1 VLTDFS
7 AQFSGV
13 TGADF
18 SAIVCVR
25 EWVFGFVAYRE
36 HTQVLLGEEAH
47 WFALPSWLTAVLFF
61 AVALVEWL
69 ILRFFAKLLRRW
81 WSRRRTQGAISSGA
95 RVP

>member
-1 VLTDFS
+1 VLTELS

-18 SAIVCVR
+18 SAVICVR

-36 HTQVLLGEEAH
+36 HTQVLLGEESH

-61 AVALVEWL
+61 ALALAEWL
-69 ILRFFAKLLRRW
+69 ILRLVAKLLRRW
-81 WSRRRTQGAISSGA
+81 WAWRRGRSLPG
-95 RVP
+95 